1 MMHKIITLYKFHK
14 IQKPFKLQAALKKD
28 LKNLDILG
36 TIIVGNEGI
45 NGTISGTSTNLDRA
59 IEHLKLHSKI
69 LDLDLKESFSK
80 KSPFLRLKIKIK
92 DEIVTMGKKNI
103 NPLTQSGEYI
113 DHTKWNALIEDKNTI
128 LIDTRNSYEYA
139 IGTFKNSINPKT
151 SNFKEF
157 PEWVKKRKFSE
168 SDKKQKKVA
177 MFCTGGIR
185 CEKASAFM
193 KNEGFENV
201 YHLKGGI
208 LKYLEETETLNSLW
222 QGECFVF
229 DDRVSVKHDLLEG
242 SYDLCHGCRMPITEQ
257 EKLSRHYVKGVSCS
271 NCVNKKT
278 SKQIQRYRTR
288 QKQINLA
295 KGKNKNHLGPKTK

>member
-1 MMHKIITLYKFHK
+1 MHKIITLYKFHK
-14 IQKPFKLQAALKKD
+14 IQEPFKLQAALKKE

-45 NGTISGTSTNLDRA
+45 NGTVSGTNINLDRA
-59 IEHLKLHSKI
+59 IERLKFHSKI

-103 NPLTQSGEYI
+103 NPSTQAGEYI
-113 DHTKWNALIEDKNTI
+113 NHKGWNALIEDKNTL

-151 SNFKEF
+151 ANFKEF
-157 PEWVKKRKFSE
+157 PEWVNKQQFSE
-168 SDKKQKKVA
+168 TDKKQKKVA

-193 KNEGFENV
+193 KNEGFEKV

-208 LKYLEETETLNSLW
+208 LKYLEETETQNSLW

-229 DDRVSVKHDLLEG
+229 DDRVSVKHDLSEG

-257 EKLSRHYVKGVSCS
+257 DKLSSHYVKGVSCS
-271 NCVNKKT
+271 NCVNEKT
-278 SKQIQRYRTR
+278 SSQIQRYKTR

-295 KGKNKNHLGPKTK
+295 KAKNKNHLGPKAS

>member
-1 MMHKIITLYKFHK
+1 MHKIITLYKFHK
-14 IQKPFKLQAALKKD
+14 IQEPLKLQAALKKEF
-28 LKNLDILG
+28 KNLDILG

-45 NGTISGTSTNLDRA
+45 NGTVSGTSINLDRA
-59 IEHLKLHSKI
+59 IECLKLHSKI
-69 LDLDLKESFSK
+69 LNLDLKESFSK

-103 NPLTQSGEYI
+103 NPSTQSGEYI
-113 DHTKWNALIEDKNTI
+113 NHKRWNALIEDKNTL

-151 SNFKEF
+151 ANFKEF
-157 PEWVKKRKFSE
+157 PEWVKKQKFSE
-168 SDKKQKKVA
+168 TDKKQKKVA

-193 KNEGFENV
+193 KNEGFEKV

-208 LKYLEETETLNSLW
+208 LKYLEEIETRNSLW

-229 DDRVSVKHDLLEG
+229 DDRVSVKHDLSEG
-242 SYDLCHGCRMPITEQ
+242 SYDLCHGCRMPITEKD
-257 EKLSRHYVKGVSCS
+257 KLSSHYVKGVSCS
-271 NCVNKKT
+271 NCVNEKT
-278 SKQIQRYRTR
+278 SSQIQRYKTR

-295 KGKNKNHLGPKTK
+295 KAKNKNHLGPKAS

>member
-1 MMHKIITLYKFHK
+1 MHKIITLYKFHK
-14 IQKPFKLQAALKKD
+14 IHEPLKLQAALKKE

-45 NGTISGTSTNLDRA
+45 NGTVSGTNINLDRA
-59 IEHLKLHSKI
+59 IERLKFHSKI

-103 NPLTQSGEYI
+103 NPSTQAGEYI
-113 DHTKWNALIEDKNTI
+113 NHKGWNALIEDKNTL

-151 SNFKEF
+151 ANFKEF
-157 PEWVKKRKFSE
+157 PEWVNKQQFSE
-168 SDKKQKKVA
+168 TDKKQKKVA

-193 KNEGFENV
+193 KNEGFEKV

-229 DDRVSVKHDLLEG
+229 DDRVSVQHDLSEG

-257 EKLSRHYVKGVSCS
+257 DKLSSHYVKGVSCS
-271 NCVNKKT
+271 NCVNEKT
-278 SKQIQRYRTR
+278 SSQIKRYKTR

-295 KGKNKNHLGPKTK
+295 KAKNKNHLGPKAS

>member
-1 MMHKIITLYKFHK
+1 MHKIITFYKFHK
-14 IQKPFKLQAALKKD
+14 IQDPLKLQTALKND

-45 NGTISGTSTNLDRA
+45 NGTVSGKSANLDRA
-59 IEHLKLHSKI
+59 LEHLKLHSKI
-69 LDLDLKESFSK
+69 SDLNLKESFSK

-103 NPLTQSGEYI
+103 NPLAQSGEYI
-113 DHTKWNALIEDKNTI
+113 DHNKWNEIIEDKDTV
-128 LIDTRNSYEYA
+128 LIDTRNDYECS

-157 PEWVKKRKFSE
+157 PDWVKKQKFSDN
-168 SDKKQKKVA
+168 DKKQKKVA

-201 YHLKGGI
+201 FHLKGGI
-208 LKYLEETETLNSLW
+208 LKYLAW
-222 QGECFVF
+222 
-229 DDRVSVKHDLLEG
+229 
-242 SYDLCHGCRMPITEQ
+242 RMF
-257 EKLSRHYVKGVSCS
+257 RF
-271 NCVNKKT
+271 
-278 SKQIQRYRTR
+278 
-288 QKQINLA
+288 
-295 KGKNKNHLGPKTK
+295 

>member
-1 MMHKIITLYKFHK
+1 MHKIITLYKFHK
-14 IQKPFKLQAALKKD
+14 IHEPLKLQAALKKE

-36 TIIVGNEGI
+36 TIIIGNEGI
-45 NGTISGTSTNLDRA
+45 NGTVSGTSINLDRA
-59 IEHLKLHSKI
+59 IERLKLHSKI

-103 NPLTQSGEYI
+103 NPSTQSGEYI
-113 DHTKWNALIEDKNTI
+113 NYKRWNALIEDKNTL

-151 SNFKEF
+151 ANFKEF
-157 PEWVKKRKFSE
+157 PEWVNKQQFSE
-168 SDKKQKKVA
+168 TDKKQKKVA

-193 KNEGFENV
+193 KNQGFEKV
-201 YHLKGGI
+201 YQLKGGI
-208 LKYLEETETLNSLW
+208 LKYLEETETQNSLW

-229 DDRVSVKHDLLEG
+229 DDRVSVKHDLSEG

-257 EKLSRHYVKGVSCS
+257 DKLSSHYVKGVSCS
-271 NCVNKKT
+271 NCVNEKT
-278 SKQIQRYRTR
+278 SLQIKRYKTR

-295 KGKNKNHLGPKTK
+295 KAKNKNHLGPKAS

>member
-1 MMHKIITLYKFHK
+1 MHKIITLYKFHE
-14 IQKPFKLQAALKKD
+14 IQEPLKLQAALKKE

-45 NGTISGTSTNLDRA
+45 NGTVSGTSINLDRA
-59 IEHLKLHSKI
+59 IERLKLHSKI

-103 NPLTQSGEYI
+103 NPSTQAGEYI
-113 DHTKWNALIEDKNTI
+113 NHKRWNALIEDKNTL

-151 SNFKEF
+151 ANFKEF
-157 PEWVKKRKFSE
+157 PEWVNKQQFSE
-168 SDKKQKKVA
+168 TDKKQKKVA

-193 KNEGFENV
+193 KNEGFEKV

-208 LKYLEETETLNSLW
+208 LKYLEETETRNSLW

-229 DDRVSVKHDLLEG
+229 DDRVSVKHDLSEG

-257 EKLSRHYVKGVSCS
+257 DKLSSHYVKGVSCS
-271 NCVNKKT
+271 NCVNEKT
-278 SKQIQRYRTR
+278 SSQIKRYKTR

-295 KGKNKNHLGPKTK
+295 KAKNKNHLGPKAS

>member
-1 MMHKIITLYKFHK
+1 MHKIITLYKFHK
-14 IQKPFKLQAALKKD
+14 IHEPLKLQAALKKE

-59 IEHLKLHSKI
+59 IRHLKLHSKI

-113 DHTKWNALIEDKNTI
+113 NHKRWNALIEDKNTL

-151 SNFKEF
+151 ANFKEF
-157 PEWVKKRKFSE
+157 PEWVKEQKFSE
-168 SDKKQKKVA
+168 TDKKQKKVA

-193 KNEGFENV
+193 KNEGFEKV

-208 LKYLEETETLNSLW
+208 LKYLEETETRNSLW

-229 DDRVSVKHDLLEG
+229 DDRVSVKHDLSEG

-257 EKLSRHYVKGVSCS
+257 DKLSSHYVKGVSCS
-271 NCVNKKT
+271 NCVNEKT
-278 SKQIQRYRTR
+278 SSQIKRYKTR

-295 KGKNKNHLGPKTK
+295 KAKNKNHLGPKAS

>member
-1 MMHKIITLYKFHK
+1 MHKIITLYKFHK
-14 IQKPFKLQAALKKD
+14 IQEPLKLQAALKKE

-45 NGTISGTSTNLDRA
+45 NGTVSGTSINLDRA
-59 IEHLKLHSKI
+59 IERLKLHSKI

-80 KSPFLRLKIKIK
+80 KPPFLRLKIKIK

-103 NPLTQSGEYI
+103 NPSTQSGEYI
-113 DHTKWNALIEDKNTI
+113 NHKRWNALIEDKNTL

-151 SNFKEF
+151 ANFKEF
-157 PEWVKKRKFSE
+157 PEWVNKQQFSE
-168 SDKKQKKVA
+168 TDKKQKKVA

-193 KNEGFENV
+193 KNEGFEKV

-208 LKYLEETETLNSLW
+208 LKYLEETETQNSLW

-229 DDRVSVKHDLLEG
+229 DDRVSVKHDLSEG

-257 EKLSRHYVKGVSCS
+257 DKLSSHYVKGVSCS
-271 NCVNKKT
+271 NCVNEKT
-278 SKQIQRYRTR
+278 PSQIKRYKTR

-295 KGKNKNHLGPKTK
+295 KAKNKNHLGPKAS

>member
-1 MMHKIITLYKFHK
+1 MHKIITLYKFHK
-14 IQKPFKLQAALKKD
+14 IQEPLKLQAALKKEF
-28 LKNLDILG
+28 KNLDILG

-45 NGTISGTSTNLDRA
+45 NGTVSGTSINLDRA
-59 IEHLKLHSKI
+59 IERLKLHSKI

-103 NPLTQSGEYI
+103 NPSTQSGEYI
-113 DHTKWNALIEDKNTI
+113 NHKRWNALIEDKNTL

-151 SNFKEF
+151 ANFKEF
-157 PEWVKKRKFSE
+157 PDWVKKQKFSKT
-168 SDKKQKKVA
+168 DKKQKKVA

-193 KNEGFENV
+193 KNEGFEKV

-208 LKYLEETETLNSLW
+208 LKYLEETETQNSLW

-229 DDRVSVKHDLLEG
+229 DDRVSVKHDLSEG
-242 SYDLCHGCRMPITEQ
+242 SYDLCHGCRMPITEKD
-257 EKLSRHYVKGVSCS
+257 KLSSHYVKGVSCS
-271 NCVNKKT
+271 NCVNEKT
-278 SKQIQRYRTR
+278 SSQIQRYKTR

-295 KGKNKNHLGPKTK
+295 KAKNKNHLGPKAS

>member
-1 MMHKIITLYKFHK
+1 MHKIITLYKFHK
-14 IQKPFKLQAALKKD
+14 IQEPLKLQAALKKE

-45 NGTISGTSTNLDRA
+45 NGTVSGTSINLDRA
-59 IEHLKLHSKI
+59 IERLKLHSKI

-113 DHTKWNALIEDKNTI
+113 NHKRWNALIEDKNTL

-151 SNFKEF
+151 ANFKEF
-157 PEWVKKRKFSE
+157 PEWVNKQQFSE
-168 SDKKQKKVA
+168 TDKKQKKVA

-193 KNEGFENV
+193 KNEGFEKV

-208 LKYLEETETLNSLW
+208 LKYLEETETRNSLW

-229 DDRVSVKHDLLEG
+229 DDRVSVKHDLSEG

-257 EKLSRHYVKGVSCS
+257 DKLSSHYVKGVSCS
-271 NCVNKKT
+271 NCVNEKT
-278 SKQIQRYRTR
+278 SSQIKRYKTR

-295 KGKNKNHLGPKTK
+295 KAKNKNHLGPKAS

>member
-1 MMHKIITLYKFHK
+1 MHKIITLYKFHK
-14 IQKPFKLQAALKKD
+14 IHEPLKLQAALKKE

-45 NGTISGTSTNLDRA
+45 NGTVSGTSINLDRA
-59 IEHLKLHSKI
+59 IERLKLHSKI

-103 NPLTQSGEYI
+103 NPSTQSGEYI
-113 DHTKWNALIEDKNTI
+113 NHKRWNALIEDKNTL

-151 SNFKEF
+151 ANFKEF
-157 PEWVKKRKFSE
+157 PEWVNKQQFSE
-168 SDKKQKKVA
+168 TDKKQKKVA

-193 KNEGFENV
+193 KNEGFEKV

-208 LKYLEETETLNSLW
+208 LKYLEETETRNSLW

-229 DDRVSVKHDLLEG
+229 DDRVSVKHDLSEG

-257 EKLSRHYVKGVSCS
+257 DKLSSHYVKGVSCS
-271 NCVNKKT
+271 NCVNEKT
-278 SKQIQRYRTR
+278 SSQIKRYKTR

-295 KGKNKNHLGPKTK
+295 KAKNKKHLGPKVR

>member
-1 MMHKIITLYKFHK
+1 MHKIITLYKFHK
-14 IQKPFKLQAALKKD
+14 IQEPLKLQAALKKE

-36 TIIVGNEGI
+36 TIIVGIEGI
-45 NGTISGTSTNLDRA
+45 NGTVSGTSINLDRA
-59 IEHLKLHSKI
+59 IERLKLHSKI

-80 KSPFLRLKIKIK
+80 KPPFLRLKIKIK

-103 NPLTQSGEYI
+103 NPSTQSGEYI
-113 DHTKWNALIEDKNTI
+113 NHKRWNALIEDKNTL

-151 SNFKEF
+151 ANFKEF
-157 PEWVKKRKFSE
+157 PEWVNKQQFSE
-168 SDKKQKKVA
+168 TDKKQKKVA

-193 KNEGFENV
+193 KNEGFEKV

-208 LKYLEETETLNSLW
+208 LKYLEEIETRNSLW

-229 DDRVSVKHDLLEG
+229 DDRVSVKHDLSEG

-257 EKLSRHYVKGVSCS
+257 DKLSSHYVKGVSCS
-271 NCVNKKT
+271 NCVNEKT
-278 SKQIQRYRTR
+278 SSQIKRYKTR

-295 KGKNKNHLGPKTK
+295 KAKNKNHLGPKAS

>member
-1 MMHKIITLYKFHK
+1 MHKIITLYKFHK
-14 IQKPFKLQAALKKD
+14 IQEPLKLQAALKKE

-36 TIIVGNEGI
+36 TIILGNEGI
-45 NGTISGTSTNLDRA
+45 NGTVSGTSINLDRA

-103 NPLTQSGEYI
+103 NPSTQSGEYI
-113 DHTKWNALIEDKNTI
+113 NHKRWNALIEDKNTL

-151 SNFKEF
+151 ANFKEF
-157 PEWVKKRKFSE
+157 PEWVKKQKFSE
-168 SDKKQKKVA
+168 ADKKQKKVA

-193 KNEGFENV
+193 INEGFEKV

-208 LKYLEETETLNSLW
+208 LKYLEEIETRNSLW

-229 DDRVSVKHDLLEG
+229 DDRVSVKHDLSEG

-257 EKLSRHYVKGVSCS
+257 DKLSSHYVKGVSCS

-278 SKQIQRYRTR
+278 SSQIQRYKTR
-288 QKQINLA
+288 QKQIKLA
-295 KGKNKNHLGPKTK
+295 KAKNKNHLGPKAS

>member
-1 MMHKIITLYKFHK
+1 MHKIITLYKFHK
-14 IQKPFKLQAALKKD
+14 IHEPLKLQAALKKE

-45 NGTISGTSTNLDRA
+45 NGTVSGTNINLDRA
-59 IEHLKLHSKI
+59 IERLKFHSKI

-80 KSPFLRLKIKIK
+80 KPPFLRLKIKIK

-103 NPLTQSGEYI
+103 NPSTQAGEYI
-113 DHTKWNALIEDKNTI
+113 NHKGWNALIEDKNTL

-151 SNFKEF
+151 ANFKEF
-157 PEWVKKRKFSE
+157 PEWVNKQQFSE
-168 SDKKQKKVA
+168 TDKKQKKVA

-193 KNEGFENV
+193 KNEGFEKV

-229 DDRVSVKHDLLEG
+229 DDRVSVKHDLSEG

-257 EKLSRHYVKGVSCS
+257 DKLSSHYVKGVSCS
-271 NCVNKKT
+271 NCVNEKT
-278 SKQIQRYRTR
+278 SSQIKRYKTR

-295 KGKNKNHLGPKTK
+295 KAKNKNHLGPKAS

>member
-1 MMHKIITLYKFHK
+1 MHKIITLYKFHK
-14 IQKPFKLQAALKKD
+14 IQEPLKLQAALKKE

-45 NGTISGTSTNLDRA
+45 NGTVSGTSINLDRA
-59 IEHLKLHSKI
+59 IERLKLHSKI

-103 NPLTQSGEYI
+103 NPLTQAGEYI
-113 DHTKWNALIEDKNTI
+113 NHKGWNALIEDKNTL

-151 SNFKEF
+151 ANFKEF
-157 PEWVKKRKFSE
+157 PEWVNKQQFSE
-168 SDKKQKKVA
+168 TDKKQKKVA

-193 KNEGFENV
+193 KNEGFEKV

-208 LKYLEETETLNSLW
+208 LKYLEETETQNSLW

-229 DDRVSVKHDLLEG
+229 DDRVSVKHDLSEG
-242 SYDLCHGCRMPITEQ
+242 SYDLCHGCRMPITE
-257 EKLSRHYVKGVSCS
+257 EDKLSSHYVKGVSCS
-271 NCVNKKT
+271 NCVNEKT
-278 SKQIQRYRTR
+278 SSQIQRYKTR

-295 KGKNKNHLGPKTK
+295 KAKNKNHLGPKAS

>member
-1 MMHKIITLYKFHK
+1 MHKIITLYKFHK
-14 IQKPFKLQAALKKD
+14 IQEPLKLQAALKKE

-36 TIIVGNEGI
+36 TIILGNEGI
-45 NGTISGTSTNLDRA
+45 NGTVSGTSINLDRA
-59 IEHLKLHSKI
+59 IERLKLHSKI

-103 NPLTQSGEYI
+103 NPSTQSGEYI
-113 DHTKWNALIEDKNTI
+113 NHKRWNALIEDKNTL

-151 SNFKEF
+151 ANFKEF
-157 PEWVKKRKFSE
+157 PEWVNKQQFSE
-168 SDKKQKKVA
+168 TDKKQKKVA

-193 KNEGFENV
+193 KNEGFEKV

-208 LKYLEETETLNSLW
+208 LKYLEETETRNSLW

-229 DDRVSVKHDLLEG
+229 DDRVSVKHDLSEG

-257 EKLSRHYVKGVSCS
+257 DKLSSHYVKGVSCS
-271 NCVNKKT
+271 NCVNEKT
-278 SKQIQRYRTR
+278 SSQIQRYKTR
-288 QKQINLA
+288 QKQIKLA
-295 KGKNKNHLGPKTK
+295 KAKNKNHLGPKAS

>member
-1 MMHKIITLYKFHK
+1 MHKIITLYKFHK
-14 IQKPFKLQAALKKD
+14 IQEPLKLQAALKKE

-45 NGTISGTSTNLDRA
+45 NGTVSGTSINLDRA
-59 IEHLKLHSKI
+59 IERLKLHSKI
-69 LDLDLKESFSK
+69 LNLDLKESFSK

-103 NPLTQSGEYI
+103 NPSTQSGEYI
-113 DHTKWNALIEDKNTI
+113 NHKRWNALIEDKNTL

-151 SNFKEF
+151 ANFKEF
-157 PEWVKKRKFSE
+157 PEWVKKQKFSE
-168 SDKKQKKVA
+168 TDKKQKKVA

-193 KNEGFENV
+193 KNEGFEKV

-208 LKYLEETETLNSLW
+208 LKYLEETETQNSLW

-229 DDRVSVKHDLLEG
+229 DDRVSVKHDLSEG

-257 EKLSRHYVKGVSCS
+257 DKLSSHYVKGVSCS
-271 NCVNKKT
+271 NCVNEKT
-278 SKQIQRYRTR
+278 SSQIQRYKTR

-295 KGKNKNHLGPKTK
+295 KAKNKNHLGPKAS

>member
-1 MMHKIITLYKFHK
+1 MHKIITLYKFHK
-14 IQKPFKLQAALKKD
+14 IQEPLKLQAALKKE

-36 TIIVGNEGI
+36 TIILGNEGI
-45 NGTISGTSTNLDRA
+45 NGTVSGTSINLDRA
-59 IEHLKLHSKI
+59 IERLKLHSKI

-103 NPLTQSGEYI
+103 NPSTQSGEYI
-113 DHTKWNALIEDKNTI
+113 NHKRWNALIEDKNTL

-151 SNFKEF
+151 ANFKEF
-157 PEWVKKRKFSE
+157 PEWVNKQQFSE
-168 SDKKQKKVA
+168 TDKKQKKVA

-193 KNEGFENV
+193 KNEGFEKV

-208 LKYLEETETLNSLW
+208 LKYLEETETQNSLW

-229 DDRVSVKHDLLEG
+229 DDRVSVKHDLSEG

-257 EKLSRHYVKGVSCS
+257 DKLSSHYVKGVSCS
-271 NCVNKKT
+271 NCVNEKT
-278 SKQIQRYRTR
+278 SSQIKRYKTR

-295 KGKNKNHLGPKTK
+295 KAKNKNHLGPKVR

>member
-1 MMHKIITLYKFHK
+1 MHKIITLYKFHK
-14 IQKPFKLQAALKKD
+14 IHEPLKLQAVLKKE

-45 NGTISGTSTNLDRA
+45 NGTVSGTSINLDRA
-59 IEHLKLHSKI
+59 IERLKLHSKI

-113 DHTKWNALIEDKNTI
+113 NHKRWNALIEDKNTL

-151 SNFKEF
+151 ANFKEF
-157 PEWVKKRKFSE
+157 PEWVNKQQFSE
-168 SDKKQKKVA
+168 TDKKQKKVA

-193 KNEGFENV
+193 KNEGFEKV

-208 LKYLEETETLNSLW
+208 LKYLEETETQNSLW

-229 DDRVSVKHDLLEG
+229 DDRVSVKHDLSEG

-257 EKLSRHYVKGVSCS
+257 DKLSSHYVKGVSCS
-271 NCVNKKT
+271 NCVNEKT
-278 SKQIQRYRTR
+278 SSQIKRYKTR

-295 KGKNKNHLGPKTK
+295 KAKNKNHLGPKAS

>member
-1 MMHKIITLYKFHK
+1 MHKIITLYKFHK
-14 IQKPFKLQAALKKD
+14 IQEPLKLQAVLKKE

-45 NGTISGTSTNLDRA
+45 NGTVSGTSINLDRA
-59 IEHLKLHSKI
+59 IERLKLHSKI

-80 KSPFLRLKIKIK
+80 KPPFLRLKIKIK

-103 NPLTQSGEYI
+103 NPSTQSGEYI
-113 DHTKWNALIEDKNTI
+113 NHKRWNALIEDKNTL

-151 SNFKEF
+151 ANFKEF
-157 PEWVKKRKFSE
+157 PEWVKKQKFSE
-168 SDKKQKKVA
+168 TDKKQKKVA

-193 KNEGFENV
+193 KNEGFEKV

-208 LKYLEETETLNSLW
+208 LKYLEETETQNSLW

-229 DDRVSVKHDLLEG
+229 DDRVSVKHDLSEG

-257 EKLSRHYVKGVSCS
+257 DKLSSHYVKGVSCS
-271 NCVNKKT
+271 NCVNEKT
-278 SKQIQRYRTR
+278 SSQIKRYKTR

-295 KGKNKNHLGPKTK
+295 KAKNKNHLGPKAS

>member
-1 MMHKIITLYKFHK
+1 MHKIITLYKFHK
-14 IQKPFKLQAALKKD
+14 IHEPLKLQAALKKE

-45 NGTISGTSTNLDRA
+45 NGTVSGTSINLDRA
-59 IEHLKLHSKI
+59 IERLKLHSKI
-69 LDLDLKESFSK
+69 LELDLKESFSK

-103 NPLTQSGEYI
+103 NPSTQSGEYI
-113 DHTKWNALIEDKNTI
+113 NHKRWNALIEDKNTL

-151 SNFKEF
+151 ANFKEF
-157 PEWVKKRKFSE
+157 PEWVNKQQFSE
-168 SDKKQKKVA
+168 TDKKQKKVA

-193 KNEGFENV
+193 KNEGFEKV

-208 LKYLEETETLNSLW
+208 LKYLEETETQNSLW

-229 DDRVSVKHDLLEG
+229 DDRVSVKHDLSEG

-257 EKLSRHYVKGVSCS
+257 DKLSSHYVKGVSCS
-271 NCVNKKT
+271 NCVNEKT
-278 SKQIQRYRTR
+278 SSQIKRYKTR

-295 KGKNKNHLGPKTK
+295 KAKNKNHLGPKVR

>member
-1 MMHKIITLYKFHK
+1 MHKIITLYKFHK
-14 IQKPFKLQAALKKD
+14 IHEPLKLQAALKKE

-45 NGTISGTSTNLDRA
+45 NGTVSGTSINLDRA
-59 IEHLKLHSKI
+59 IERLKLHSKI

-103 NPLTQSGEYI
+103 NPSTQSGEYI
-113 DHTKWNALIEDKNTI
+113 NHKKWNALIEDKNTL

-151 SNFKEF
+151 ANFKEF
-157 PEWVKKRKFSE
+157 PEWVKKQKFSE
-168 SDKKQKKVA
+168 TDKKQKKVA

-208 LKYLEETETLNSLW
+208 LKYLEETETQNSLW

-229 DDRVSVKHDLLEG
+229 DDRVSVKHDLSEG

-257 EKLSRHYVKGVSCS
+257 DKLSSHYVKGVSCS
-271 NCVNKKT
+271 NCVNEKT
-278 SKQIQRYRTR
+278 SSQIKRYKTR

-295 KGKNKNHLGPKTK
+295 KAKNKSHLGPKVS

>member
-1 MMHKIITLYKFHK
+1 MHKIITLYKFHK
-14 IQKPFKLQAALKKD
+14 IHEPLKLQAALKKE
-28 LKNLDILG
+28 LKNLDVLG

-45 NGTISGTSTNLDRA
+45 NGTVSGTSINLDRA
-59 IEHLKLHSKI
+59 IERLKLHSKI

-103 NPLTQSGEYI
+103 NPSTQAGEYI
-113 DHTKWNALIEDKNTI
+113 NHKRWNALIEDKNTL

-151 SNFKEF
+151 ANFKEF
-157 PEWVKKRKFSE
+157 PEWVNKQQFSE
-168 SDKKQKKVA
+168 TDKKQKKVA

-193 KNEGFENV
+193 KNEGFEKV

-208 LKYLEETETLNSLW
+208 LKYLEETETQNSLW

-229 DDRVSVKHDLLEG
+229 DDRVSVKHDLSEG

-257 EKLSRHYVKGVSCS
+257 DKLSSHYVKGVSCS
-271 NCVNKKT
+271 NCVNEKT
-278 SKQIQRYRTR
+278 SSQIKRYKTR

-295 KGKNKNHLGPKTK
+295 KAKNKNHLGPKAS

>member
-1 MMHKIITLYKFHK
+1 MHKIITLYKFHK
-14 IQKPFKLQAALKKD
+14 IQEPLKLQAALKKE

-36 TIIVGNEGI
+36 TIILGNEGI
-45 NGTISGTSTNLDRA
+45 NGTVSGTSINLDRA
-59 IEHLKLHSKI
+59 IERLKLHSKI

-103 NPLTQSGEYI
+103 NPLTQAGEYI
-113 DHTKWNALIEDKNTI
+113 NHKGWNALIEDKNTL

-151 SNFKEF
+151 ANFKEF
-157 PEWVKKRKFSE
+157 PEWVNKQQFSE
-168 SDKKQKKVA
+168 TDKKQKKVA

-193 KNEGFENV
+193 KNEGFEKV

-208 LKYLEETETLNSLW
+208 LKYLEETETRNSLW

-229 DDRVSVKHDLLEG
+229 DDRVSVKHDLSEG

-257 EKLSRHYVKGVSCS
+257 DKLSSHYVKGVSCS
-271 NCVNKKT
+271 NCVNEKT
-278 SKQIQRYRTR
+278 SSQIKRYKTR

-295 KGKNKNHLGPKTK
+295 KAKNKNHLGPKVR

>member
-14 IQKPFKLQAALKKD
+14 IQEPLKLQAALKKV

-45 NGTISGTSTNLDRA
+45 NGTVSGTSTNLDRA
-59 IEHLKLHSKI
+59 IEYLKLHSKI

-80 KSPFLRLKIKIK
+80 KPPFLRLKIKIK
-92 DEIVTMGKKNI
+92 DEIVTMGEKNI
-103 NPLTQSGEYI
+103 NPLTQSGKYI
-113 DHTKWNALIEDKNTI
+113 DHKKWNALIEDNNTV

-151 SNFKEF
+151 ANFKEF
-157 PEWVKKRKFSE
+157 PKWVKRQKFSE

-193 KNEGFENV
+193 KKEGFENV
-201 YHLKGGI
+201 FHLKGGI
-208 LKYLEETETLNSLW
+208 LKYLEKTEAQNSLW

-229 DDRVSVKHDLLEG
+229 DDRVSVKHDLSEG

-257 EKLSRHYVKGVSCS
+257 EKLSHHYVKGVSCS
-271 NCVNKKT
+271 NCVNEKT
-278 SKQIQRYRTR
+278 STQIQRYKTR

-295 KGKNKNHLGPKTK
+295 KAKNKNHLGPKTS

>member
-1 MMHKIITLYKFHK
+1 MHKIITLYKFHK
-14 IQKPFKLQAALKKD
+14 IQEPLKLQAILKKE

-36 TIIVGNEGI
+36 TIIVANEGI
-45 NGTISGTSTNLDRA
+45 NGTVSGTSINLDRA
-59 IEHLKLHSKI
+59 IDRLKLHSKI
-69 LDLDLKESFSK
+69 FDLDLKESFSK
-80 KSPFLRLKIKIK
+80 KPPFLRLKIKIK

-113 DHTKWNALIEDKNTI
+113 NHKRWNALIEDKNTL

-151 SNFKEF
+151 ANFKEF
-157 PEWVKKRKFSE
+157 PEWVKKQKFSE
-168 SDKKQKKVA
+168 TDKKQKKVA

-193 KNEGFENV
+193 KNEGFEKV

-208 LKYLEETETLNSLW
+208 LKYLEEIETRNSLW

-229 DDRVSVKHDLLEG
+229 DDRVSVKHDLSEG

-257 EKLSRHYVKGVSCS
+257 DKLSSHYVKGVSCS
-271 NCVNKKT
+271 NCVNEKT
-278 SKQIQRYRTR
+278 SSQIQRYKTR

-295 KGKNKNHLGPKTK
+295 KAKNKNHLGPKAS

>member
-1 MMHKIITLYKFHK
+1 MHKIITLYKFHK
-14 IQKPFKLQAALKKD
+14 IQEPLKLQAALKKE

-45 NGTISGTSTNLDRA
+45 NGTVSGTSINLDRA
-59 IEHLKLHSKI
+59 IERLKLHSKI

-103 NPLTQSGEYI
+103 NPSTQSGEYI
-113 DHTKWNALIEDKNTI
+113 NHKRWNALIEDKNTL

-151 SNFKEF
+151 ANFKEF
-157 PEWVKKRKFSE
+157 PEWVNKQQFSE
-168 SDKKQKKVA
+168 TDKKQKKVA

-193 KNEGFENV
+193 KNEGFEKV

-208 LKYLEETETLNSLW
+208 LKYLEETETQNSLW

-229 DDRVSVKHDLLEG
+229 DDRVSVKHDLSEG
-242 SYDLCHGCRMPITEQ
+242 SYDLCHGCRMPITQ
-257 EKLSRHYVKGVSCS
+257 QDKLSSQYVKGVSCS
-271 NCVNKKT
+271 NCVNEKT
-278 SKQIQRYRTR
+278 SSQIQRYKTR

-295 KGKNKNHLGPKTK
+295 KAKNKNHLGPKAS

>member
-1 MMHKIITLYKFHK
+1 MHKIITLYKFHK
-14 IQKPFKLQAALKKD
+14 IQEPLKLQATIKKE

-45 NGTISGTSTNLDRA
+45 NGTVSGTSINLDRA
-59 IEHLKLHSKI
+59 IERLKLHSKI

-103 NPLTQSGEYI
+103 NPSTQSGEYI
-113 DHTKWNALIEDKNTI
+113 NYKRWNALIEDKNTL

-151 SNFKEF
+151 ANFKEF
-157 PEWVKKRKFSE
+157 PEWVKKQQFSE
-168 SDKKQKKVA
+168 TDKKQKKVA

-193 KNEGFENV
+193 KNEGFEKV

-208 LKYLEETETLNSLW
+208 LKYLEETETQNSLW

-229 DDRVSVKHDLLEG
+229 DDRVSVKHDLSEG

-257 EKLSRHYVKGVSCS
+257 DKLSSHYVKGVSCS
-271 NCVNKKT
+271 NCVNEKT
-278 SKQIQRYRTR
+278 SSQIKRYKTR

-295 KGKNKNHLGPKTK
+295 KAKNKNHLGPKAS

>member
-1 MMHKIITLYKFHK
+1 MHKIITLYKFHK
-14 IQKPFKLQAALKKD
+14 IHEPLKLQAALKKE

-45 NGTISGTSTNLDRA
+45 NGTVSGTNINLDRA
-59 IEHLKLHSKI
+59 IERLKFHSKI

-103 NPLTQSGEYI
+103 NPSTQAGEYI
-113 DHTKWNALIEDKNTI
+113 NHKRWNALIEDKNTL

-151 SNFKEF
+151 ANFKEF
-157 PEWVKKRKFSE
+157 PEWVNKQQFSE
-168 SDKKQKKVA
+168 TDKKQKKVA

-193 KNEGFENV
+193 KNEGFEKV

-229 DDRVSVKHDLLEG
+229 DDRVSVKHDLSEG

-257 EKLSRHYVKGVSCS
+257 DKLSSHYVKGVSCS
-271 NCVNKKT
+271 NCVNEKT
-278 SKQIQRYRTR
+278 SSQIKRYKTR

-295 KGKNKNHLGPKTK
+295 KAKNKNHLGPKVR

>member
-1 MMHKIITLYKFHK
+1 MHKIITLYKFHK
-14 IQKPFKLQAALKKD
+14 IHDPLKLQAALKKE

-45 NGTISGTSTNLDRA
+45 NGTVSGTSINLDRA
-59 IEHLKLHSKI
+59 IERLKLHSKI

-103 NPLTQSGEYI
+103 NPSTQSGEYI
-113 DHTKWNALIEDKNTI
+113 NHKRWNALIEDKNTL

-151 SNFKEF
+151 ANFKEF
-157 PEWVKKRKFSE
+157 PEWVNKQQFSE
-168 SDKKQKKVA
+168 TDKKQKKVA

-193 KNEGFENV
+193 KNEGFEKV

-208 LKYLEETETLNSLW
+208 LKYLEETETQNSLW

-229 DDRVSVKHDLLEG
+229 DDRVSVKHDLSEG

-257 EKLSRHYVKGVSCS
+257 DKLSSHYVKGVSCS
-271 NCVNKKT
+271 NCVNEKT
-278 SKQIQRYRTR
+278 SSQIKRYKTR

-295 KGKNKNHLGPKTK
+295 KAKNKNHLGPKAS

>member
-1 MMHKIITLYKFHK
+1 MHKIITLYKFHK
-14 IQKPFKLQAALKKD
+14 IQDPLKLQAALKKE

-45 NGTISGTSTNLDRA
+45 NGTVSGTSINLDRA
-59 IEHLKLHSKI
+59 IERLKLHSKI

-103 NPLTQSGEYI
+103 NPSTQSGEYI
-113 DHTKWNALIEDKNTI
+113 NHKRWNALIEDKNTL

-151 SNFKEF
+151 ANFKEF
-157 PEWVKKRKFSE
+157 PEWVKKQKFSE
-168 SDKKQKKVA
+168 TDKKQKKVA

-193 KNEGFENV
+193 KNEGFEKV

-208 LKYLEETETLNSLW
+208 LKYLEETETHNSLW

-229 DDRVSVKHDLLEG
+229 DDRVSVKHDLSEG

-257 EKLSRHYVKGVSCS
+257 DKLSSHYVKGVSCS
-271 NCVNKKT
+271 NCVNEKT
-278 SKQIQRYRTR
+278 SSQIKRYKTR

-295 KGKNKNHLGPKTK
+295 KAKNKNHLGPKAS

>member
-1 MMHKIITLYKFHK
+1 MHKIITLYKFHK
-14 IQKPFKLQAALKKD
+14 IHEPLKLQAALKKE

-45 NGTISGTSTNLDRA
+45 NGTVSGTNINLDRA
-59 IEHLKLHSKI
+59 IERLKFHSKI

-103 NPLTQSGEYI
+103 NPSTQAGEYI
-113 DHTKWNALIEDKNTI
+113 NHKGWNALIEDKNTL

-151 SNFKEF
+151 ANFKEF
-157 PEWVKKRKFSE
+157 PEWVNKQQFSE
-168 SDKKQKKVA
+168 TDKKQKKVA

-193 KNEGFENV
+193 KNEGFEKV

-229 DDRVSVKHDLLEG
+229 DDRVSVKHDLSEG

-257 EKLSRHYVKGVSCS
+257 DKLSSYYVKGVSCS
-271 NCVNKKT
+271 NCVNEKT
-278 SKQIQRYRTR
+278 SSQIKRYKTR

-295 KGKNKNHLGPKTK
+295 KAKNKRHLGPKAS

>member
-1 MMHKIITLYKFHK
+1 MHKIITFYKFHK
-14 IQKPFKLQAALKKD
+14 IQDPLKLQTALKND

-45 NGTISGTSTNLDRA
+45 NGTVSGKSANLDRA
-59 IEHLKLHSKI
+59 LEHLKLHSKI
-69 LDLDLKESFSK
+69 SDLNLKESFSK

-103 NPLTQSGEYI
+103 NPLAQSGEYI
-113 DHTKWNALIEDKNTI
+113 DHNKWNEIIEDKDTV
-128 LIDTRNSYEYA
+128 LIDTRNDYECS

-157 PEWVKKRKFSE
+157 PDWVKKQKFSDN
-168 SDKKQKKVA
+168 DKKQKKVA

-201 YHLKGGI
+201 FHLKGGI
-208 LKYLEETETLNSLW
+208 LKYLEETESINSLW
-222 QGECFVF
+222 HGECFVF
-229 DDRVSVKHDLLEG
+229 DDRVSVKHDLSEG
-242 SYDLCHGCRMPITEQ
+242 SYDLCHGCRMPITQ
-257 EKLSRHYVKGVSCS
+257 QDKLSSQYVKGVSCS

-278 SKQIQRYRTR
+278 STQIRRYKTR

-295 KGKNKNHLGPKTK
+295 KAKNKNHLGSKVS

>member
-1 MMHKIITLYKFHK
+1 MHKIITLYKFHK
-14 IQKPFKLQAALKKD
+14 IQEPLKLQATLKKE

-45 NGTISGTSTNLDRA
+45 NGTVSGTSINLDRA
-59 IEHLKLHSKI
+59 IERLKLHSKI

-103 NPLTQSGEYI
+103 NPSTQSGEYI
-113 DHTKWNALIEDKNTI
+113 NHKRWNALIEDKNTL

-151 SNFKEF
+151 ANFKEF
-157 PEWVKKRKFSE
+157 PEWVKKQKFSE
-168 SDKKQKKVA
+168 TDKKQKKVA

-193 KNEGFENV
+193 KNEGFEKV

-208 LKYLEETETLNSLW
+208 LKYLEEIETRNSLW

-229 DDRVSVKHDLLEG
+229 DDRVSVKHDLSEG
-242 SYDLCHGCRMPITEQ
+242 SYDLCHGCRMPITEND
-257 EKLSRHYVKGVSCS
+257 KLSSHYVKGVSCS
-271 NCVNKKT
+271 NCVNEKT
-278 SKQIQRYRTR
+278 SSQIQRYKTR

-295 KGKNKNHLGPKTK
+295 KAKNKNHLGPKAS

>member
-1 MMHKIITLYKFHK
+1 MHKIITLYKFHK
-14 IQKPFKLQAALKKD
+14 IQEPLKLQAALKKEF
-28 LKNLDILG
+28 KNLDILG
-36 TIIVGNEGI
+36 TIIVGTEGI
-45 NGTISGTSTNLDRA
+45 NGTVSGTSINLDRA
-59 IEHLKLHSKI
+59 IERLKLHSKI
-69 LDLDLKESFSK
+69 LNLDLKESFSK

-103 NPLTQSGEYI
+103 NPSTQSGEYVN
-113 DHTKWNALIEDKNTI
+113 HKKWNALIEDKNTL

-151 SNFKEF
+151 ANFKEF
-157 PEWVKKRKFSE
+157 PEWVNKQQFSE
-168 SDKKQKKVA
+168 TDKKQKKVA

-193 KNEGFENV
+193 KNEGFEKV

-208 LKYLEETETLNSLW
+208 LKYLEETETQNSLW

-229 DDRVSVKHDLLEG
+229 DDRVSVKHDLSEG

-257 EKLSRHYVKGVSCS
+257 DKLSSHYVKGVSCS
-271 NCVNKKT
+271 NCFNKKT
-278 SKQIQRYRTR
+278 SSQIQRYKTR

-295 KGKNKNHLGPKTK
+295 KAKNKNHLGPKAS

>member
-1 MMHKIITLYKFHK
+1 MHKIITLYKFHE
-14 IQKPFKLQAALKKD
+14 IQEPLKLQAALKKE

-45 NGTISGTSTNLDRA
+45 NGTVSGTSINLDRA
-59 IEHLKLHSKI
+59 IERLKLHSKI

-103 NPLTQSGEYI
+103 NPSTQSGEYI
-113 DHTKWNALIEDKNTI
+113 NHKRWNALIEDKNTL

-151 SNFKEF
+151 ANFKEF
-157 PEWVKKRKFSE
+157 PEWVNKQQFSE
-168 SDKKQKKVA
+168 TDKKQKKVA

-193 KNEGFENV
+193 KNEGFEKV

-208 LKYLEETETLNSLW
+208 LKYLEEIETRNSLW

-229 DDRVSVKHDLLEG
+229 DDRVSVKHDLSEG

-257 EKLSRHYVKGVSCS
+257 DKLSSHYVKGVSCS
-271 NCVNKKT
+271 NCVNEKT
-278 SKQIQRYRTR
+278 SSQIKRYKTR

-295 KGKNKNHLGPKTK
+295 KAKNKNHLGPKAS